1 MGIQCWNFP
10 EVSCSEIS
18 TMRTSVLL
26 AAGILA
32 IVGLFDLTNSTFTG
46 TGALTL
52 TIPALT
58 TTGTALTATQAAALG
73 LGAVGLLGA
82 AALGVAAS
90 SRGSSGGSSGRPKKQ
105 RSRGSHRRSGR
116 AVGDEQHEATDFVF
130 KAIFEMD
137 VNDCA
142 KQYLCEISATSVEN
156 LSTQDTSTLLLF
168 QTTSTSS
175 GSFRRSFD
183 EAALLGATTGNQL
196 TCQQRY
202 TKCGIKG
209 SGLANIL
216 NSLNIVQS
224 NDL

>member
-82 AALGVAAS
+82 AALGVAAN
-90 SRGSSGGSSGRPKKQ
+90 SRGSSGGSSGRSKKH

-116 AVGDEQHEATDFVF
+116 AVGDEQHEETDFVF

-137 VNDCA
+137 
-142 KQYLCEISATSVEN
+142 
-156 LSTQDTSTLLLF
+156 
-168 QTTSTSS
+168 
-175 GSFRRSFD
+175 
-183 EAALLGATTGNQL
+183 
-196 TCQQRY
+196 
-202 TKCGIKG
+202 
-209 SGLANIL
+209 
-216 NSLNIVQS
+216 
-224 NDL
+224 

>member
-82 AALGVAAS
+82 AALGVAA
-90 SRGSSGGSSGRPKKQ
+90 GVAANSGGSSGRSTKQ

-116 AVGDEQHEATDFVF
+116 AVGEELEETDFVF

-142 KQYLCEISATSVEN
+142 KQYLCEISGTPVEN

-168 QTTSTSS
+168 QTPSTSS
-175 GSFRRSFD
+175 ESFRRSFD
-183 EAALLGATTGNQL
+183 EAALLGVTAGNHL

-202 TKCGIKG
+202 SKCGIKG

>member
-58 TTGTALTATQAAALG
+58 TTGTALTAH
-73 LGAVGLLGA
+73 
-82 AALGVAAS
+82 GVAAGVAAN

-168 QTTSTSS
+168 QTPSTSS
-175 GSFRRSFD
+175 ESFRRSFD

>member
-32 IVGLFDLTNSTFTG
+32 IVGLFDLTNSTFT
-46 TGALTL
+46 
-52 TIPALT
+52 
-58 TTGTALTATQAAALG
+58 ALTATQAAALG

-82 AALGVAAS
+82 AALGVAAGVAAN
-90 SRGSSGGSSGRPKKQ
+90 SRGSSGGSSGRSKKQ

-116 AVGDEQHEATDFVF
+116 AVGEQHEETDFVF

-142 KQYLCEISATSVEN
+142 KQYLCEISATPVEN

-168 QTTSTSS
+168 QTPSTSS
-175 GSFRRSFD
+175 ESFRRSFD

>member
-73 LGAVGLLGA
+73 LAAVGLA
-82 AALGVAAS
+82 AGVAAN
-90 SRGSSGGSSGRPKKQ
+90 SRGSSGGSSGRSKKQ

-116 AVGDEQHEATDFVF
+116 AVGEELEETDFFF
-130 KAIFEMD
+130 KAILEMD

-142 KQYLCEISATSVEN
+142 
-156 LSTQDTSTLLLF
+156 
-168 QTTSTSS
+168 
-175 GSFRRSFD
+175 
-183 EAALLGATTGNQL
+183 
-196 TCQQRY
+196 
-202 TKCGIKG
+202 
-209 SGLANIL
+209 
-216 NSLNIVQS
+216 
-224 NDL
+224 

>member
-1 MGIQCWNFP
+1 MG
-10 EVSCSEIS
+10 SS
-18 TMRTSVLL
+18 
-26 AAGILA
+26 G
-32 IVGLFDLTNSTFTG
+32 TNSTFTG

-82 AALGVAAS
+82 AALCFAAGVAAN
-90 SRGSSGGSSGRPKKQ
+90 SRGSSGGSSGRSKKQ

-116 AVGDEQHEATDFVF
+116 VVGDEQHEETDFVF

-142 KQYLCEISATSVEN
+142 KQYLCEISATPVEN
-156 LSTQDTSTLLLF
+156 LSSQDTSTLLLF
-168 QTTSTSS
+168 QTPPTSS

>member
-73 LGAVGLLGA
+73 LLGA
-82 AALGVAAS
+82 AALGVAAGVAAN
-90 SRGSSGGSSGRPKKQ
+90 SRGSSGGSSGRSKKQ

-116 AVGDEQHEATDFVF
+116 AVGEELEETDFVF

-142 KQYLCEISATSVEN
+142 KQYLCEISATPVEN
-156 LSTQDTSTLLLF
+156 LSIQDTSTLLLF
-168 QTTSTSS
+168 
-175 GSFRRSFD
+175 
-183 EAALLGATTGNQL
+183 
-196 TCQQRY
+196 
-202 TKCGIKG
+202 
-209 SGLANIL
+209 
-216 NSLNIVQS
+216 
-224 NDL
+224 

>member
-73 LGAVGLLGA
+73 LA
-82 AALGVAAS
+82 AGVAAN
-90 SRGSSGGSSGRPKKQ
+90 SRGSSGGSSGRSKKQ

-116 AVGDEQHEATDFVF
+116 AVGEELEETDFVF

-142 KQYLCEISATSVEN
+142 KQYLCEISATPVEN

-168 QTTSTSS
+168 QTPSTSS
-175 GSFRRSFD
+175 ESFRRSFD

-196 TCQQRY
+196 TCQQRF